1 MIPAFLKAQ
10 ARPHGWVGAG
20 EALFSVIFVLAVCVC
35 ADCRPV
41 AAAAEIRQMVI
52 NGNVIQLQVTLDKAE
67 TIATD
72 REFSDVLVGNAQMA
86 DVVALTSRT
95 LYVLGKKVGSTSI
108 TLLSPDKRVMGV
120 VNVEVTF
127 DLEGLRR
134 RLRENI
140 PASGIS
146 VSSVGSKIL
155 LSGTVRD
162 SVSLSK
168 ALSIAEQ
175 TAPQAVTNA
184 LSVRGSQQVL
194 LEVRFIEADRES
206 SRELGVG
213 WDVFGN
219 RIAAISGVTGVTKS
233 ETPVLGLASNN
244 VPFGAAI
251 ARL

>member
-1 MIPAFLKAQ
+1 MQERRRHLRLSRGERLPAWCGEFGVGSGSMVPAFLKAQ
-10 ARPHGWVGAG
+10 ARPQCGVRAAR
-20 EALFSVIFVLAVCVC
+20 ALLSVIFVLAAWLG
-35 ADCRPV
+35 ADSRPV
-41 AAAAEIRQMVI
+41 DAAAEIRQMVI

-140 PASGIS
+140 PSSGIS
-146 VSSVGSKIL
+146 VSSVGNKIL

-168 ALSIAEQ
+168 ALAIAEQ

-194 LEVRFIEADRES
+194 LEVRFVE
-206 SRELGVG
+206 
-213 WDVFGN
+213 
-219 RIAAISGVTGVTKS
+219 
-233 ETPVLGLASNN
+233 
-244 VPFGAAI
+244 
-251 ARL
+251 